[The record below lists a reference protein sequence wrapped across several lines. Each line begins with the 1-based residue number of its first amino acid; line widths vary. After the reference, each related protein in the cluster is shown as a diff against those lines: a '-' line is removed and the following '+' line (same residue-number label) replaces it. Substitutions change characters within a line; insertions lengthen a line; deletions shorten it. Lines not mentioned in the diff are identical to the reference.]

1 MELSALRTIIQ
12 ANWPTGFHSDDLT
25 TAKVNM
31 FINNALRWVCRGS
44 ILVPGAIL
52 NHNFSFLKQE
62 VTRDTADQTQTY
74 SLPTTG
80 DTNWVTVPS
89 GGTVRKFK
97 SDDTCALVN
106 SESYRVP
113 LIKQIKRNME
123 EKIEFLNTS
132 GYGIPTYYVI
142 DGDYL
147 GLYRIPDHAYNSDTA
162 YTINLEFYGYLADLS
177 DDDDSNTLTDE
188 FPDVLEYHATAAG
201 FRFGFD
207 VEHAEYYENK
217 AKERLIE
224 IITTDQDEMFS
235 GLEEGMSPP
244 DDQSLNFNT

>member
-1 MELSALRTIIQ
+1 MELSELRTIIQ
-12 ANWPTGFHSDDLT
+12 ANWPSGFHSDDLT
-25 TAKVNM
+25 DAKVNTL
-31 FINNALRWVCRGS
+31 INNAQRWVCRGS
-44 ILVPGAIL
+44 IIAGDLVL

-62 VTRDTADQTQTY
+62 VTRSTADQTQTY
-74 SLPTTG
+74 SLPTAG
-80 DTNWVTVPS
+80 DTDWVTVPS

-97 SDDTCALVN
+97 SDDTCELIN
-106 SESYRVP
+106 SEDYRIP

-123 EKIEFLNTS
+123 EKQEFLNTV

-142 DGDYL
+142 DGGYV
-147 GLYRIPDHAYNSDTA
+147 GLYRIPDHSYNSDTA

-177 DDDDSNTLTDE
+177 ADADTNALTAD

-207 VEHAEYYENK
+207 VEHAEYYERK

-224 IITTDQDEMFS
+224 MITADQDEMFS